1 MQMSEWKDLW
11 DEQKYVHVSAECN
24 RTSVLFLLK
33 VLNMYGELIMESA
46 DHKVTLNAM

>member
-1 MQMSEWKDLW
+1 MILLN
-11 DEQKYVHVSAECN
+11 VTVL
-24 RTSVLFLLK
+24 LFLLK